1 MSLFGKDNPSPEP
14 ESNVSTKS
22 ESKASAGSES
32 SLTAK
37 ELVEKIVQL
46 LSDSPNEVV
55 VNELAGEQ
63 VSVLEIRVAQ
73 SDTGKVIGRKG
84 RNIQAIRTI
93 LEALGGKQGKRYSVE
108 IIG

>member
-1 MSLFGKDNPSPEP
+1 M
-14 ESNVSTKS
+14 
-22 ESKASAGSES
+22 
-32 SLTAK
+32 TAK

>member
-1 MSLFGKDNPSPEP
+1 MALFGKEN
-14 ESNVSTKS
+14 
-22 ESKASAGSES
+22 SAQGSDAGLS
-32 SLTAK
+32 AK

-46 LSDSPNEVV
+46 LADNPNEVSV
-55 VNELAGEQ
+55 KELAGEQ

>member
-1 MSLFGKDNPSPEP
+1 MALFDRKENQNGN
-14 ESNVSTKS
+14 
-22 ESKASAGSES
+22 SES
-32 SLTAK
+32 SNINAK

-46 LSDSPNEVV
+46 LADNPKDVSVT
-55 VNELAGEQ
+55 ELAGEQ

-93 LEALGGKQGKRYSVE
+93 LEALGGKEGKRYSVE

>member
-1 MSLFGKDNPSPEP
+1 MSLFGKDNPSPES
-14 ESNVSTKS
+14 ESNVSAK
-22 ESKASAGSES
+22 SES

-46 LSDSPNEVV
+46 LADNPNEVV

>member
-1 MSLFGKDNPSPEP
+1 MALFGKDNPSPEP
-14 ESNVSTKS
+14 ESNVSAK
-22 ESKASAGSES
+22 SES

-46 LSDSPNEVV
+46 LSDNPSEVV

>member
-1 MSLFGKDNPSPEP
+1 MALFDRKENNNP
-14 ESNVSTKS
+14 
-22 ESKASAGSES
+22 GSES
-32 SLTAK
+32 AGTSAK
-37 ELVEKIVQL
+37 DLVEKIVQL
-46 LSDSPNEVV
+46 LADRPEEVSV
-55 VNELAGEQ
+55 AELAGEQ

>member
-1 MSLFGKDNPSPEP
+1 MSLFGKDNPAPELESNVSAKP
-14 ESNVSTKS
+14 ESNVSAK
-22 ESKASAGSES
+22 SES

>member
-1 MSLFGKDNPSPEP
+1 MALFGKDNPSPDSET
-14 ESNVSTKS
+14 NVSVK
-22 ESKASAGSES
+22 SES